1 MILFN
6 TTFNLDTSV
15 ETEWVNWAKDVYFTN
30 ALDSGFV
37 VRHHLMRLRYEE
49 EGNGSTYSLQL
60 FFEKESHLEK
70 FLEECEQKAMDD
82 LAKRFGTGAVYF
94 QTMLD
99 VVI

>member
-6 TTFNLDTSV
+6 TTFNLDSSV

-30 ALDSGFV
+30 AGYV

-60 FFEKESHLEK
+60 FFEKEGHLEK
-70 FLEECEQKAMDD
+70 FLEDWEQKAMDN
-82 LAKRFGTGAVYF
+82 LAQRFGTDAVYF